1 MMLTVCQSYNLR
13 VLLFLLHET
22 AQKHSASAQAK
33 VSVISKFV
41 AKVMLSSLLTN
52 YPKTMGCS
60 PGLTGIE
67 GRGHGKNSCL
77 ENALA
82 GFGRSL
88 LLPFLL
94 LLARGQRK
102 DFHTKQ
108 RKQLNFPQSVPP
120 ACAAPAGSPV
130 LGVLQ
135 VLALPNSLLTEGAA
149 SPSFHSGTVLGQS
162 QGTQTIRCSHCLHSS
177 LTLPR
182 DEPGSCSICKIL
194 PG

>member
-33 VSVISKFV
+33 VSVISRIV

-108 RKQLNFPQSVPP
+108 RIQLNFPQSVPP

-135 VLALPNSLLTEGAA
+135 VPGPPKQPADRRSSISHLPFWDCPGTEPGHSDHQVLSLPALQPDT
-149 SPSFHSGTVLGQS
+149 S
-162 QGTQTIRCSHCLHSS
+162 QG
-177 LTLPR
+177 
-182 DEPGSCSICKIL
+182 
-194 PG
+194 